1 MPSAFIRRSPP
12 GHVGTKKSPAAACG
26 DGIRRDFTVAR
37 PHRPQGFASP
47 PSSPVRTLHGH
58 SAREG
63 FALRLA
69 ASPLRP
75 PLFAGLSCRHGD
87 AGTEN
92 MLTVED
98 V

>member
-1 MPSAFIRRSPP
+1 M
-12 GHVGTKKSPAAACG
+12 
-26 DGIRRDFTVAR
+26 
-37 PHRPQGFASP
+37 
-47 PSSPVRTLHGH
+47 H

-75 PLFAGLSCRHGD
+75 PLFAGLLCRHGD

-98 V
+98 L

>member
-1 MPSAFIRRSPP
+1 MSRFIL
-12 GHVGTKKSPAAACG
+12 G
-26 DGIRRDFTVAR
+26 DCVQVMSRLRLRPHPFAPFTV
-37 PHRPQGFASP
+37 
-47 PSSPVRTLHGH
+47 H

-69 ASPLRP
+69 ASPLCP

-98 V
+98 L

>member
-1 MPSAFIRRSPP
+1 M
-12 GHVGTKKSPAAACG
+12 
-26 DGIRRDFTVAR
+26 
-37 PHRPQGFASP
+37 
-47 PSSPVRTLHGH
+47 H

-69 ASPLRP
+69 ASPLCP
-75 PLFAGLSCRHGD
+75 PLFAGLLCRHGD

-98 V
+98 E

>member
-1 MPSAFIRRSPP
+1 MLIRVLPP
-12 GHVGTKKSPAAACG
+12 LAALTPNTTAHPFAP
-26 DGIRRDFTVAR
+26 FTV
-37 PHRPQGFASP
+37 
-47 PSSPVRTLHGH
+47 H

-75 PLFAGLSCRHGD
+75 PLFAGLLCRHGD

-98 V
+98 L

>member
-1 MPSAFIRRSPP
+1 M
-12 GHVGTKKSPAAACG
+12 
-26 DGIRRDFTVAR
+26 
-37 PHRPQGFASP
+37 
-47 PSSPVRTLHGH
+47 H